1 MNFRQQNFQ
10 REALIEGAQTLIIID
25 IPPKLVYY
33 KEVRGVAQLGSAS
46 DLGSEGRMFKSC
58 RPDHYKNKKSQ
69 VFLRFFFVPLLLQ
82 LLHFPGTLFQ
92 SSKMTR
98 CLASKFLSLSQLCRN
113 LRDTIVDFFALSKS
127 ANSAF
132 AVSKSFTVISK

>member
-1 MNFRQQNFQ
+1 
-10 REALIEGAQTLIIID
+10 
-25 IPPKLVYY
+25 
-33 KEVRGVAQLGSAS
+33 
-46 DLGSEGRMFKSC
+46 
-58 RPDHYKNKKSQ
+58 
-69 VFLRFFFVPLLLQ
+69 LLQ